1 MSNSNGSLGKAG
13 LVIGIVAAVL
23 VVIPMF
29 IPVLYVAL
37 SSWLVPIL
45 IVVGSILAGIGMANK
60 QEKATLGLIFCVGT
74 IVLYIIGWYV
84 AQAMAVSAV
93 ESAVSSA
100 ASSYGS
106 YYY

>member
-23 VVIPMF
+23 IVIPMF

-45 IVVGSILAGIGMANK
+45 VVVGSILAGIGMAKK
-60 QEKATLGLIFCVGT
+60 QDNGFAGVLANV
-74 IVLYIIGWYV
+74 VAVALYIIVW
-84 AQAMAVSAV
+84 ACWFRI
-93 ESAVSSA
+93 
-100 ASSYGS
+100 
-106 YYY
+106 